1 MKSEFL
7 QPAIDGSY
15 VDVTLRRE
23 YTLNGVKSSAVRMR
37 EPTVSDQLVAG
48 EMKGSDALKEVQILA
63 NLCGLAPDDLKAL
76 GSPDYARLQKAY
88 TSFFDQ

>member
-1 MKSEFL
+1 MKHEFL
-7 QPAIDGSY
+7 KPAVDGSY

-23 YTLNGVKSSAVRMR
+23 YPINGVKTAAVRMR
-37 EPTVSDQLVAG
+37 EPTVADQLIAG

-63 NLCGLAPDDLKAL
+63 NLCDIAPDDLKGL

-88 TSFFDQ
+88 TSFFDN